1 MSLTAV
7 AFTLLFVAITIFV
20 SMRQKLGLERDI
32 IVGTIRAAVQLLAVG
47 LVLQAIFRTT
57 HPLLL
62 VPIIVIM
69 VAIASWHAA
78 RRGKGLR
85 GIGLRIGI
93 AIAST
98 EAMIMLLLLGMH
110 IIQSTPQYIISIS
123 GMTIGNAMVVAGL
136 YLNHMR
142 RDVESSRGE
151 IETLLALGASA
162 KQAIQL
168 GIKRAV
174 KASLIPTIDG
184 MKTVGIV
191 QLPGMMT
198 GMIIAGADP
207 LQAVRY
213 QMLIVFAFTS
223 SAAVTSIILSLLS
236 YKLWFTPSLQLR
248 RWEKEE

>member
-7 AFTLLFVAITIFV
+7 AFTLLFVAITVFV

-32 IVGTIRAAVQLLAVG
+32 VIGTIRATVQLLAVG
-47 LVLQAIFRTT
+47 LVLQAVFRT
-57 HPLLL
+57 HHLLLL
-62 VPIIVIM
+62 VPIIVVMI
-69 VAIASWHAA
+69 AIASWHAA

-85 GIGLRIGI
+85 GIALRIGI

-98 EAMIMLLLLGMH
+98 EAMIMLLLLGLH
-110 IIQSTPQYIISIS
+110 IIKSTPQYIISIS
-123 GMTIGNAMVVAGL
+123 GMTIGNAMVIAGL
-136 YLNHMR
+136 FLNQMR
-142 RDVESSRGE
+142 RDIESSRGE
-151 IETLLALGASA
+151 IETLLSLGASA
-162 KQAIQL
+162 RQAIQL
-168 GIKRAV
+168 SIKRSV

-213 QMLIVFAFTS
+213 QILIVFAFTS
-223 SAAVTSIILSLLS
+223 SAAVTSIILSLLT
-236 YKLWFTPSLQLR
+236 YKLWFTQAMQLR
-248 RWEKEE
+248 QLGKE

>member
-7 AFTLLFVAITIFV
+7 AFTLLFVGITVFV

-32 IVGTIRAAVQLLAVG
+32 IIGTIRAAVQLMAVG
-47 LVLQAIFRTT
+47 LVLQAVFRTE
-57 HPLLL
+57 HLAVLL
-62 VPIIVIM
+62 PIIIAM
-69 VAIASWHAA
+69 IAVAAWHAA
-78 RRGKGLR
+78 GRGKGLS
-85 GIGLRIGI
+85 GIAWRIGI
-93 AIAST
+93 AIAAT
-98 EAMIMLLLLGMH
+98 EAMIMLLLLGLH
-110 IIQSTPQYIISIS
+110 IIASTPQYVISIS

-136 YLNHMR
+136 FLNQMK

-151 IETLLALGASA
+151 IETLLALGASVR
-162 KQAIQL
+162 QAIQL
-168 GIKRAV
+168 CMKRAV

-207 LQAVRY
+207 MQAVRY
-213 QMLIVFAFTS
+213 QILIVFAFTS

-236 YKLWFTPSLQLR
+236 YKLWFTEAMQLR
-248 RWEKEE
+248 RLGNE

>member
-1 MSLTAV
+1 MSLMAV
-7 AFTLLFVAITIFV
+7 AFTLLFVAITVFV

-32 IVGTIRAAVQLLAVG
+32 IIGTIRAAVQLLAVG
-47 LVLQAIFRTT
+47 LVLQAIFRTR
-57 HPLLL
+57 HLLL
-62 VPIIVIM
+62 LAPIVVVMI
-69 VAIASWHAA
+69 AIAAWHAS
-78 RRGKGLR
+78 RRGKGLH
-85 GIGLRIGI
+85 GIALRIGL
-93 AIAST
+93 AIAAT
-98 EAMIMLLLLGMH
+98 ETMIMALLLGLH
-110 IIQSTPQYIISIS
+110 IIDSTPQYVISIS

-136 YLNHMR
+136 LLNHMK

-162 KQAIQL
+162 RQAVQL
-168 GIKRAV
+168 SMKRAV
-174 KASLIPTIDG
+174 KASMIPTIDG

-213 QMLIVFAFTS
+213 QILIVFAFTS

-236 YKLWFTPSLQLR
+236 YKLWFTKALQLR
-248 RWEKEE
+248 QLGNE